1 MRKKPQPIDVA
12 LREAIKRSGHT
23 HYALGKLAG
32 IAPASLDRFVSGERS
47 LTLASA
53 VKVAAA
59 LGLVLVDQAD
69 RP

>member
-1 MRKKPQPIDVA
+1 
-12 LREAIKRSGHT
+12 
-23 HYALGKLAG
+23 
-32 IAPASLDRFVSGERS
+32 VSGERS

-59 LGLVLVDQAD
+59 LGLVLVDRAD

>member
-1 MRKKPQPIDVA
+1 MRKQPQPIDVA
-12 LREAIKRSGHT
+12 LREAIKRSGQT
-23 HYALGKLAG
+23 HYGLGKLAG
-32 IAPASLDRFVSGERS
+32 IAPAQLDRFVSGERS

-59 LGLVLVDQAD
+59 LGLVLVDRAD